1 MRVAKFES
9 CGRRS
14 LLLQGNWEIWRAA
27 ALEGTWGFGSSQ
39 IETVL
44 VTSGHAGVRRISL
57 TSLIFG
63 KFGST
68 ITMAQEPAIIA
79 LSRAF

>member
-1 MRVAKFES
+1 
-9 CGRRS
+9 
-14 LLLQGNWEIWRAA
+14 
-27 ALEGTWGFGSSQ
+27 
-39 IETVL
+39 
-44 VTSGHAGVRRISL
+44 VRRISL

-63 KFGST
+63 KLGST